1 MSANSIYNQIHIFLA
16 VVGSGIASLIGGFDA
31 LFQFTLILVLVD
43 IVTGFIGAWENKE
56 VSSKVLRRG
65 LINKCFFI
73 VFVWIGMLADKVMV
87 EVTGNTIHILG
98 KEYLFRNIVLC
109 YIILEELISVL
120 ENAVIMGIPIP
131 KWLRSVL
138 KQVSNTVN
146 TSTPKV
152 VSKFFHDKFGI
163 DITENGSEETNTD
176 NTNTDNSNEEQ

>member
-16 VVGSGIASLIGGFDA
+16 VIGSGLASLIGGFDA

-43 IVTGFIGAWENKE
+43 VVTGFIGAWENKE
-56 VSSKVLRRG
+56 ISSKVLRRG

-87 EVTGNTIHILG
+87 QVTGNTIHILG
-98 KEYLFRNIVLC
+98 KEYLLRNIVLC

-120 ENAVIMGIPIP
+120 ENACIMGIPVP

-138 KQVSNTVN
+138 KQVSETVN
-146 TSTPKV
+146 TSTPKF
-152 VSKFFHDKFGI
+152 VSDFIHEKLGI
-163 DITENGSEETNTD
+163 DITDNGSEETNKENTNID
-176 NTNTDNSNEEQ
+176 NTNEE